1 MTGEVMAEGMK
12 LDVLDVCPLLILQ
25 DSSKRFYDGYIT
37 VCKKSFRMSIEIPEN
52 RSLRDARIECE
63 WKLRHLLR
71 GYEGVIKQRLT
82 QSLDLP
88 SFLMELKSILEKL
101 LGSQKLDKVVS
112 QPNFYTHLVAELEAI
127 GWEKLAYV
135 DSSFQVLKLASR
147 DIKEREHVITVRLSP
162 QHPQVAPTCSAELP
176 GKPFSFTWSSQG
188 QPLQQLYHQFQ
199 QTLSQFEDFWDMLDE
214 IDSNTWV
221 LEPEQPS
228 RSCTSRRIA
237 LGNNASVQ
245 IDLNPVNARLLPE
258 CRFMGADNVIVP
270 LREHLNANIHTWN
283 PQLTVLTNLENL
295 LGQKFPSPS
304 TTKKE
309 DFSMECGI
317 CYAYRLNDLIPDKAC
332 DDSRCGQPFHSL
344 CLYEWLRALP
354 SSRQSFNMVFGECPY
369 CSKPITVKMVSG
381 K

>member
-1 MTGEVMAEGMK
+1 MAGQAVMAGAKK
-12 LDVLDVCPLLILQ
+12 LDVLDVCPQLILQ
-25 DSSKRFYDGYIT
+25 DRTKRFYDGYIT
-37 VCKKSFRMSIEIPEN
+37 VCKRSFRISIQIPEN
-52 RSLRDARIECE
+52 NSMKDARIECG

-82 QSLDLP
+82 QSVNLP
-88 SFLMELKSILEKL
+88 SFLLELKSILEKL
-101 LGSQKLDKVVS
+101 LGCQKSEKVVS
-112 QPNFYTHLVAELEAI
+112 QPNYYTHLVTELETI
-127 GWEKLAYV
+127 GWDKLAYV
-135 DSSFQVLKLASR
+135 DPSFQVLKLAAR
-147 DIKEREHVITVRLSP
+147 DNKDREHVITVHLS
-162 QHPQVAPTCSAELP
+162 A
-176 GKPFSFTWSSQG
+176 QG
-188 QPLQQLYHQFQ
+188 LPLQQLYHQFQ
-199 QTLSQFEDFWDMLDE
+199 QVLSQYEDFWDMLDE

-221 LEPEQPS
+221 LEPDYPS
-228 RSCTSRRIA
+228 RSCTNRRIA
-237 LGNNASVQ
+237 LGNNAS
-245 IDLNPVNARLLPE
+245 IHIELNPANPRLLPE

-270 LREHLNANIHTWN
+270 LREHLNANIQSWN
-283 PQLTVLTNLENL
+283 PLFSILTNLENL

-369 CSKPITVKMVSG
+369 CSKPITVKMVTG

>member
-1 MTGEVMAEGMK
+1 MSTAYTSRQDGK
-12 LDVLDVCPLLILQ
+12 VLRRLHH
-25 DSSKRFYDGYIT
+25 SKT
-37 VCKKSFRMSIEIPEN
+37 SFRISIKIPEN
-52 RSLRDARIECE
+52 SSLKDARIECG
-63 WKLRHLLR
+63 WRLRHLLR

-82 QSLDLP
+82 QSVDLP
-88 SFLMELKSILEKL
+88 SFLLELKSILEKL
-101 LGSQKLDKVVS
+101 LGCQKSEKIVS
-112 QPNFYTHLVAELEAI
+112 QPHVYTHLVKELETI

-135 DSSFQVLKLASR
+135 DPSFQVFKFVAR
-147 DIKEREHVITVRLSP
+147 DIKDREHVVTIHLSP
-162 QHPQVAPTCSAELP
+162 QHPLVAPTCTTDLP
-176 GKPFSFTWSSQG
+176 GQRFAFTWPSQSH
-188 QPLQQLYHQFQ
+188 PLQQLYYQFQ
-199 QTLSQFEDFWDMLDE
+199 QVLSQYEDFWDMLDE
-214 IDSNTWV
+214 VDSNTWV
-221 LEPEQPS
+221 LEPDHPS

-237 LGNNASVQ
+237 LGNNASLH
-245 IDLNPVNARLLPE
+245 IDLNPANPRLLPE

-270 LREHLNANIHTWN
+270 LREHLNVNIQSWN
-283 PQLTVLTNLENL
+283 PQLSVLTNLESL

-344 CLYEWLRALP
+344 CLYEWLRALS

-369 CSKPITVKMVSG
+369 CSKPITVKMVTG